1 MAYSTRKAMY
11 KQVMMASGNLD
22 DALQHLLRFKDTYQ
36 EPHPE
41 IAEAVEAVMVV
52 VLQTQ
57 TLIKGLLKIF

>member
-1 MAYSTRKAMY
+1 VSYTTRKAMY
-11 KQVMMASGNLD
+11 KQVVMASGNLD

-36 EPHPE
+36 ESHPD

-57 TLIKGLLKIF
+57 ELIKGLLKIF